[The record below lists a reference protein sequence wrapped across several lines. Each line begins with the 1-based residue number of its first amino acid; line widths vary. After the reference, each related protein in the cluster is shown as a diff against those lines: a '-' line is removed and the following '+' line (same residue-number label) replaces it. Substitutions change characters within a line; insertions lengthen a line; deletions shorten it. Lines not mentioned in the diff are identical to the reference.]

1 MASLSYN
8 PGLILVKLIKFVMVF
23 HKYIAQ
29 PAQKKEVNMQKIVPH
44 LWFDKE
50 AAEAANWY
58 VSLFENSGITGITTL
73 SETPSGNVEMVDFRL
88 CDFNISA
95 ISAGPYF
102 KINPSI
108 SFMVSCSTTEEVDRL
123 YKAFIAGGTE
133 RMPLGEYPFTKRYAW
148 IEDRYGVNW
157 QIMFDENA
165 NSPKFK
171 PVLLFAEEACGK
183 AKEALSAY
191 EEVFKTSKPSL
202 VSYYKPGEA
211 DDERAEVNYGEI
223 DLLGTC
229 LVVMDH
235 GFGGGFTFNEAVS
248 FMVLC
253 KDQEEIDY
261 YWDKLSFVPEAEQ
274 CGWVK
279 DKFGVSWQ
287 IVPDN
292 LNQVMFEGSEEEK
305 KRITEAF
312 LQMKKFDLKA
322 LWQAREGST
331 LV

>member
-1 MASLSYN
+1 
-8 PGLILVKLIKFVMVF
+8 
-23 HKYIAQ
+23 
-29 PAQKKEVNMQKIVPH
+29 MQKIVPH

-50 AAEAANWY
+50 AVEAATWY
-58 VSLFENSGITGITTL
+58 VNLFENSKVVGVTTL
-73 SETPSGNVEMVDFRL
+73 PETPSGDARMVDFIL
-88 CDFNISA
+88 EDFKISA

-108 SFMVSCSTTEEVDRL
+108 SFMVSCKSAEEVDRL
-123 YKAFIAGGTE
+123 FTAFQSGGLE
-133 RMPLGEYPFTKRYAW
+133 RMPLGEYPFSKRYGW
-148 IEDRYGVNW
+148 IEDKYGVNW
-157 QIMFDENA
+157 QLMLDE
-165 NSPKFK
+165 SMDSQKIK

-183 AKEALSAY
+183 ARKALSAY
-191 EEVFKTSKPSL
+191 EEIFQSSKATS

-211 DDERAEVNYGEI
+211 SDGRAEINYAQI
-223 DLLGTC
+223 DILGTT

-235 GFGGGFTFNEAVS
+235 GFGGDFTFNEAVS

-253 KDQEEIDY
+253 RDQEEIDY

-274 CGWVK
+274 CGWIK

-292 LNQVMFEGSEEEK
+292 LNQVMFEGSAEEI

-312 LQMKKFDLKA
+312 LQMKKFDLKT
-322 LWQAREGST
+322 LWQAKEGK
-331 LV
+331 